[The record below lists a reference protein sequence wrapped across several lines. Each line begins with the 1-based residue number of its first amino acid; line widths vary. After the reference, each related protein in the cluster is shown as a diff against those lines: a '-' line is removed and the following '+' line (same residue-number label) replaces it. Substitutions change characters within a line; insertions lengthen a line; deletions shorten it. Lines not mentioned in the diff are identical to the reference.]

1 MTTPS
6 ERRLI
11 EELEHA
17 RRLHDTRQ
25 RSPDLAAA
33 LDRLAR
39 WQARRLN
46 ATYADL
52 ARDARYKQ
60 AIAFFGSDLYGPGDF
75 SRRDADLARVVPIMV
90 RMLPEAVVATV
101 AMAME
106 LSALS
111 QELDRALLRELGD
124 DTLSVPMYCAA
135 YRACTNRP
143 ARERQIALIIDV
155 GRALDR
161 YVHKAFLRQSLR
173 LMRRPAKVAGL
184 SALQDFL
191 ERGFTSF
198 GGMRGADQFLATI
211 KARETALMEAIFA
224 GDREPFPDP
233 LA

>member
-1 MTTPS
+1 MTTSS
-6 ERRLI
+6 EKRLI
-11 EELEHA
+11 EELGRV

-25 RSPDLAAA
+25 RTPELAAVQ
-33 LDRLAR
+33 DRLAR

-52 ARDARYKQ
+52 ARDPRYTQ

-75 SRRDADLARVVPIMV
+75 SRRDAELARVVPIMV
-90 RMLPEAVVATV
+90 RMLPDAVVATV

-111 QELDRALLRELGD
+111 QELDRTLLRELGE
-124 DTLSVPMYCAA
+124 DTLSVPTYCAA
-135 YRACTNRP
+135 YRACANRP
-143 ARERQIALIIDV
+143 ARKRQIALIVDV

-161 YVHKAFLRQSLR
+161 YVHKAFLRQTLR
-173 LMRRPAKVAGL
+173 LMRGPAKVAGL

-198 GGMRGADQFLATI
+198 AGMRGADQFLAII
-211 KARETALMEAIFA
+211 KARETALMDAIFA
-224 GDREPFPDP
+224 GDRAPFPDP

>member
-1 MTTPS
+1 MSSSS

-11 EELEHA
+11 EELERV

-25 RSPDLAAA
+25 RSRDFAAA

-52 ARDARYKQ
+52 ARDPRYTQ
-60 AIAFFGSDLYGPGDF
+60 AVAFFGSDLYGPGDF
-75 SRRDADLARVVPIMV
+75 SRRDAELARVVPIMV
-90 RMLPEAVVATV
+90 RMLPEAVVAAV

-111 QELDRALLRELGD
+111 QELDRTLLRELGD
-124 DTLSVPMYCAA
+124 DMLSVPTYCAA
-135 YRACTNRP
+135 YRACANRP
-143 ARERQIALIIDV
+143 ARKRQIALIIDV
-155 GRALDR
+155 GRVLDR
-161 YVHKAFLRQSLR
+161 YVHKVFLRQTLR
-173 LMRRPAKVAGL
+173 LMRRPARVAGL
-184 SALQDFL
+184 GALQDFL

-198 GGMRGADQFLATI
+198 AGMRGADQFLATV
-211 KARETALMEAIFA
+211 KARETALMDAIFA
-224 GDREPFPDP
+224 GDRAPFPDP